1 MRTKKYIIEK
11 SNYPDDTGTHILIM
25 HSSTEYGENYQRIFK
40 GTRKECL
47 VKKEKLQ
54 RLEKRGKKNGKTNSR
69 NKTTRV
75 FKRK

>member
-1 MRTKKYIIEK
+1 MRTKKYIVEK

-54 RLEKRGKKNGKTNSR
+54 RLEKRGKKNGKTNTR
-69 NKTTRV
+69 NKTTRIL
-75 FKRK
+75 KRT